1 MNMQLV
7 AHRGEPENLP
17 ENSLEGYRTVLEA
30 GARLLETDIQ
40 LTADGVPVLCHDPS
54 LLRMTG
60 LDLPVTHSGWEQIR
74 HLPAGQPLQFG
85 DRFPDARIARLK
97 DFVTLLG
104 QWPQAQA
111 FVEIKQE
118 SLDVFGI
125 ETVVEQVLT
134 QLAPA
139 HDQCILI
146 SFNADVIARARGRIR
161 TGWVL
166 SEWSDTSH
174 ATAQRLT
181 PDFLLINH
189 KRLPP
194 EPEALWPGP
203 WQWAVYTVNTAAEI
217 PALLA
222 RGVALIETN
231 VIRTLLSAPFLTG
244 TGHA

>member
-1 MNMQLV
+1 MNMHLV

-17 ENSLEGYRTVLEA
+17 ENSLEAYRAVLEA

-60 LDLPVTHSGWEQIR
+60 LDLPVTQTRWERIR
-74 HLPAGQPLQFG
+74 NLPAGQPQQFG
-85 DRFPDARIARLK
+85 DRFPDARIARLV
-97 DFVTLLG
+97 DLVALLG

-118 SLDVFGI
+118 SLDAFGI
-125 ETVVEQVLT
+125 EMVVGQVLT
-134 QLAPA
+134 QLSPA
-139 HDQCILI
+139 REQCILI
-146 SFNADVIARARGRIR
+146 SFNADVIARARGSIR

-166 SEWSDTSH
+166 REWSD
-174 ATAQRLT
+174 ANRLAAQRLT

-189 KRLPP
+189 KRLPA

-203 WQWAVYTVNTAAEI
+203 WQWVVYTVNTAAEI

-222 RGVALIETN
+222 RGVAFVETN
-231 VIRTLLSAPFLTG
+231 VIRSLLSSPVLAG